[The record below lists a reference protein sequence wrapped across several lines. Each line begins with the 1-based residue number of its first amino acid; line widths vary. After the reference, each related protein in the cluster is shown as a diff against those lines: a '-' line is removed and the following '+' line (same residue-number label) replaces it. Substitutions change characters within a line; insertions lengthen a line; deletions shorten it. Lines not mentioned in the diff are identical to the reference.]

1 MRHKNHKFCFMNLH
15 QSPAQPVRVL
25 DRIAKEGE
33 HQRLADERSE
43 RAMRPKALP
52 KPGPQTLQA
61 ARERIAELEAQL
73 TQHGVSTATPPSKI
87 VPGASTPAP
96 GARDALKVG
105 TPLAAMSPYLQ
116 ARALEL
122 LNGLELR
129 TFLGTEKA
137 STRAPSLSRT

>member
-1 MRHKNHKFCFMNLH
+1 
-15 QSPAQPVRVL
+15 
-25 DRIAKEGE
+25 
-33 HQRLADERSE
+33 
-43 RAMRPKALP
+43 MRPKALP

-73 TQHGVSTATPPSKI
+73 TQRGVSTATPPSKI

-129 TFLGTEKA
+129 TFLGTEKGVDA
-137 STRAPSLSRT
+137 RAILIANLNGAKSWREM